1 MTDEDVPEIVRQE
14 KDIFSSPWSEESFRT
29 ILSEQSISLCLVGTV
44 GGVLAAYAMCYVV
57 PPELYIANI
66 AVAREFR
73 RLHIGTAVMR
83 ELLQRSEPRN
93 CNTALLE
100 VRASNAGA
108 IRLYEQFGFE
118 VAGVRKNYYENG
130 EDALMMNLIFS

>member
-1 MTDEDVPEIVRQE
+1 MVI
-14 KDIFSSPWSEESFRT
+14 
-29 ILSEQSISLCLVGTV
+29 
-44 GGVLAAYAMCYVV
+44 
-57 PPELYIANI
+57 
-66 AVAREFR
+66 
-73 RLHIGTAVMR
+73 AVMR
-83 ELLQRSEPRN
+83 ELLQRSERRN
-93 CNTALLE
+93 CDTALLE